1 MLAIVQARM
10 SSRRL
15 PGKVLR
21 PLAGRPVLA
30 WLLDRLRTAE
40 RVDRIIVA
48 TSDGA
53 DDDAICAFCSDAGIE
68 CFRGCLDDVAERLA
82 AAAEWAGEPA
92 FVRICG
98 DSPLMASDVVDE
110 IIALFE
116 IARVDLATNVQIRT
130 FPKGMSVEAV
140 SVSALRRAQPMM
152 QPGEAE
158 HVTPVFYRRPQ
169 DFRVVNLT
177 SGGNFANVQMS
188 VDTEA
193 DFLLAERTISALRE
207 CAGRL
212 GLPDLIALHE
222 RCRAGAPP

>member
-40 RVDRIIVA
+40 RVDRVIVA
-48 TSDGA
+48 TSDGT
-53 DDDAICAFCSDAGIE
+53 DDDAICAFCSEVGIE
-68 CFRGCLDDVAERLA
+68 CFRGSLDDVAERLA
-82 AAAEWAGEPA
+82 AAAEWAGEAA

-110 IIALFE
+110 IVALFE

-130 FPKGMSVEAV
+130 FPKGTSVEAV
-140 SVSALRRAQPMM
+140 SVSALRRARSMM

-169 DFRVVNLT
+169 DFRIVNLT
-177 SGGNFANVQMS
+177 SGGDFGDVQMS

-193 DFLLAERTISALRE
+193 DFALAERMISGLRGRAGRPGLADLVALRE
-207 CAGRL
+207 
-212 GLPDLIALHE
+212 
-222 RCRAGAPP
+222 RCCGEAPP